1 MSEIFLVLL
10 FAVVCFYCCSWYSI
24 TSLESVLNPTA
35 NDNDDDDAIIVIT
48 TIRTIISPALKH
60 SFVLLVLL
68 LSGSTVNKT
77 GSAE

>member
-1 MSEIFLVLL
+1 MVTVISIFCCVA
-10 FAVVCFYCCSWYSI
+10 AVFYCCSWYSI

-35 NDNDDDDAIIVIT
+35 NDDDDDDTNIVIT
-48 TIRTIISPALKH
+48 TIMTKISPARKH
-60 SFVLLVLL
+60 SFVLVL